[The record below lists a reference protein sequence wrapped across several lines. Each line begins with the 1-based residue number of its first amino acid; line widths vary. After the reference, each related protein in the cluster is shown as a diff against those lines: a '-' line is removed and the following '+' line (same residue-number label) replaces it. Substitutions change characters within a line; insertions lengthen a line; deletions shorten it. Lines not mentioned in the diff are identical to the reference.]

1 MTKAVR
7 VCKKCNRK
15 YSVLAFATRT
25 GSICRWCKEAG
36 VKKQE
41 AKP

>member
-1 MTKAVR
+1 MTKARR
-7 VCKKCNRK
+7 VCRKCNNE

-25 GSICRWCKEAG
+25 GFICRWCKA
-36 VKKQE
+36 QE

>member
-1 MTKAVR
+1 MTKAKR
-7 VCKKCNRK
+7 MCIKCHSE

-25 GSICRWCKEAG
+25 GFICRWCKA
-36 VKKQE
+36 QE